1 MWTRLFSKLLAAV
14 AASFCFIALPAHAQT
29 RTGQIVFVVDESG
42 SMSGEHTFLQSFA
55 PALEQQLLA
64 AGLSSVQ
71 FGLVGF
77 GNSAVVPRQFLIG
90 GNPFGSA
97 ADFATAAG
105 GLVIS
110 GGTEDGYAGIQYALD
125 NYTFAGGAN
134 TAVIVLVT
142 DEDRDNTN
150 NALTFN
156 VILVNLQNANVSLS
170 AIIDQAIN
178 GPGGEV
184 GIGTNG
190 VITYIDANN
199 DGIPEEV
206 GAPTF
211 GAGAGTTDADYTQLV
226 LSFSQGCVADLSQLR
241 SGGTASQAFA
251 ASLARCLIQQAL
263 GGSGRDHFLAAP
275 SVAARGAMLT
285 HTDAL
290 LFRLSGRFG
299 GFDGGQGATAMG
311 DAPATF
317 TNGART
323 RRGFAI
329 ASYGNGAIDAIT
341 GQPGFKFEGSHLMMG
356 FDADVTDNILAG
368 ISLAYS
374 RGFSDARGRADRW
387 KHEMVSVAAHTSIN
401 LSHGIQLDG
410 IASFGLAEYETRR
423 AVTTTG
429 GANFATASPNG
440 EVYALRARASRT
452 YALMNDRVEL
462 TPHVGLGYTRV
473 KVDQYSESGAGAVS
487 VDDFAHDTTTVDFG
501 VEAQTTHQTRW
512 GAIRPSLQLG
522 AEYALDSDDETVRVT
537 TALGGG
543 FDQLVPAYDEWTGVV
558 GVGATLSGDDQR
570 YALRVGYEGRFSEDL
585 ESHAVSVRGR
595 IRF

>member
-1 MWTRLFSKLLAAV
+1 MWTRLFSRLLAAV
-14 AASFCFIALPAHAQT
+14 AASFCVFAAPAQAQQ

-42 SMSGEHTFLQSFA
+42 SMSGEHSFLQSFA

-64 AGLSSVQ
+64 AGLNSIQ
-71 FGLVGF
+71 FGLVGY

-90 GNPFGSA
+90 GQPFGSA

-125 NYTFAGGAN
+125 NYTFASGAN

-170 AIIDQAIN
+170 AIIDQTIN

-190 VITYIDANN
+190 VVTYVDVNN
-199 DGIPEEV
+199 DGVPEEV

-211 GAGAGTTDADYTQLV
+211 GSGAGTTDADYTQLV
-226 LSFSQGCVADLSQLR
+226 LSFSEGCVADLSQLR

-275 SVAARGAMLT
+275 SVAARGAGLT
-285 HTDAL
+285 YTDAL

-299 GFDGGQGATAMG
+299 GFDGGAGATSVG
-311 DAPATF
+311 DAPATYS
-317 TNGART
+317 NAART

-329 ASYGNGAIDAIT
+329 ASYGNGSVDALT
-341 GQPGFKFEGSHLMMG
+341 GQPGFKFEGSQFMVG
-356 FDADVTDNILAG
+356 FDADVNDMMLAG
-368 ISLAYS
+368 ISFGYS
-374 RGFSDARGRADRW
+374 RGYSDAQGRADRW
-387 KHEMVSVAAHTSIN
+387 RHDVFQMAAYTS
-401 LSHGIQLDG
+401 LSLQHGIQVDG
-410 IASFGLAEYETRR
+410 IASFGVADYDTSR
-423 AVTTTG
+423 AVTSMS
-429 GANFATASPNG
+429 GASFATAKPNG
-440 EVYALRARASRT
+440 EVYVLRTRASRPFS
-452 YALMNDRVEL
+452 MMGDRLEL
-462 TPHVGLGYTRV
+462 TPHIGAAYTRV
-473 KVDQYSESGAGAVS
+473 NVDAYQEDGPGAVH
-487 VDDFAHDTTTVDFG
+487 VAGYAHDVTTLDLG
-501 VEAQTTHQTRW
+501 VEAQTSFSTRH
-512 GAIRPSLQLG
+512 GVVRPSLQLG
-522 AEYALDSDDETVRVT
+522 AEYALDADDETVRVT

-543 FDQLVPAYDEWTGVV
+543 FDQIVPAYNEWTGIV
-558 GVGATLSGDDQR
+558 GIGATLTNEEKGHAVR
-570 YALRVGYEGRFSEDL
+570 FGYEGRFSEDL
-585 ESHAVSVRGR
+585 ESHAVTLRGR
-595 IRF
+595 VRF

>member
-1 MWTRLFSKLLAAV
+1 MWTRLFAKTLAAV
-14 AASFCFIALPAHAQT
+14 AAMFCIIVMPAHAQQ

-71 FGLVGF
+71 FGLVGY
-77 GNSAVVPRQFLIG
+77 GNSAVVPRQFLIN

-105 GLVIS
+105 GLVIT

-142 DEDRDNTN
+142 DEDRDNTD

-199 DGIPEEV
+199 DGVPEEV

-226 LSFSQGCVADLSQLR
+226 LSFSNGCVADLSQLR

-251 ASLARCLIQQAL
+251 ETLARCLIQQAL
-263 GGSGRDHFLAAP
+263 GGSGRDHFLAPP
-275 SVAARGAMLT
+275 SVATRGAMMT
-285 HTDAL
+285 YTDAL

-299 GFDGGQGATAMG
+299 GFDGGAGVTAPGG
-311 DAPATF
+311 DPATF
-317 TNGART
+317 TNGSRT

-329 ASYGNGAIDAIT
+329 ASYGNGSVDALV
-341 GQPGFKFEGSHLMMG
+341 GQPGYKFEGSQFLVG
-356 FDADVTDNILAG
+356 VDADVNDMMLAG
-368 ISLAYS
+368 ISFGYS
-374 RGFSDARGRADRW
+374 RGYSDASGRADRW
-387 KHEMVSVAAHTSIN
+387 RHDVFQMAAYTS
-401 LSHGIQLDG
+401 LQLAHGIQLDG
-410 IASFGLAEYETRR
+410 VASFGTADYETRR
-423 AVTTTG
+423 AVTSTS
-429 GANFATASPNG
+429 GASFATASPNG
-440 EVYALRARASRT
+440 EVYVLRARASRN
-452 YALMNDRVEL
+452 YALMNDRLEL
-462 TPHVGLGYTRV
+462 TPHFGATYTRV
-473 KVDQYSESGAGAVS
+473 NVDSYQEDGPGAVHVES
-487 VDDFAHDTTTVDFG
+487 FAHDVTTLDIG
-501 VEAQTTHQTRW
+501 VEAQTSFETRH
-512 GAIRPSLQLG
+512 GRVRPSLQLG
-522 AEYALDSDDETVRVT
+522 AEYALDSDDETVRIT

-543 FDQLVPAYDEWTGVV
+543 FDQIVPAHDEWTGVV
-558 GVGATLSGDDQR
+558 GIGATLTNEEKGHAVR
-570 YALRVGYEGRFSEDL
+570 FGYEGRFSEDL
-585 ESHAVSVRGR
+585 ESHAITLRGR
-595 IRF
+595 VRF

>member
-1 MWTRLFSKLLAAV
+1 MWTRLFSRLLAAV
-14 AASFCFIALPAHAQT
+14 AASFCFIALPAHAQ

-42 SMSGEHTFLQSFA
+42 SMSGEHTFLQTFA

-64 AGLSSVQ
+64 AGLTSVQ

-77 GNSAVVPRQFLIG
+77 GNSAVVPRQFLING
-90 GNPFGSA
+90 SPFGSA

-170 AIIDQAIN
+170 AILDQAIN

-190 VITYIDANN
+190 VITYVDANN
-199 DGIPEEV
+199 DGVPEEV

-211 GAGAGTTDADYTQLV
+211 SGAAGTTDADYTQLV
-226 LSFSQGCVADLSQLR
+226 LSFSNGCVADLNQLR

-251 ASLARCLIQQAL
+251 ESLARCLIQQAL
-263 GGSGRDHFLAAP
+263 GGSGRDHFLAPP
-275 SVAARGAMLT
+275 SVATRGAMMT
-285 HTDAL
+285 YTDAL

-299 GFDGGQGATAMG
+299 GFDGGAGVTAPGG
-311 DAPATF
+311 DPATF
-317 TNGART
+317 TNAART

-329 ASYGNGAIDAIT
+329 ASYGNGAVDALT
-341 GQPGFKFEGSHLMMG
+341 GQPGYKFEGSQFLVG
-356 FDADVTDNILAG
+356 VDADVNDMMLAG
-368 ISLAYS
+368 ISFGYA
-374 RGFSDARGRADRW
+374 RGYSDASGRADRW
-387 KHEMVSVAAHTSIN
+387 RHDVFQVAAYTSLQ
-401 LSHGIQLDG
+401 LSHGVQLDG
-410 IASFGLAEYETRR
+410 VTSFGVADYETRR
-423 AVTTTG
+423 AVTSTS
-429 GANFATASPNG
+429 GADFATASPNG
-440 EVYALRARASRT
+440 EVYVLRARASRNF
-452 YALMNDRVEL
+452 ALMNDRLEL
-462 TPHVGLGYTRV
+462 TPHFGATYTRV
-473 KVDQYSESGAGAVS
+473 NVDSYQEDGPGAVHVAS
-487 VDDFAHDTTTVDFG
+487 FAHDVTTLDLG
-501 VEAQTTHQTRW
+501 VEAQTSLQTRH
-512 GAIRPSLQLG
+512 GVVRPSLQLG

-543 FDQLVPAYDEWTGVV
+543 FDQIVPAYDEWTGVV
-558 GVGATLSGDDQR
+558 GIGATLANEEKGHAVR
-570 YALRVGYEGRFSEDL
+570 FGYEGRFSEDL
-585 ESHAVSVRGR
+585 ESHAITLRGR